1 MVGEKASPSLALF
14 TGSVTLQVQ
23 KAASHAH
30 GNGGGAPGCIAPGGP
45 RRNSSDD
52 GARLSAAETGTP
64 ARVQQV
70 QRGLALL
77 WGTHACCL
85 PCCTCTLAHGQ
96 PAPPAA
102 SRQASG

>member
-1 MVGEKASPSLALF
+1 M
-14 TGSVTLQVQ
+14 TLQAQ

-70 QRGLALL
+70 QCGLALL
-77 WGTHACCL
+77 CGTRMCCL
-85 PCCTCTLAHGQ
+85 HLYNCRCTTLHCPLLHGRLTRY
-96 PAPPAA
+96 AE
-102 SRQASG
+102 